1 MSNIQQYVEQLNS
14 LSSSTAKSIIQTAA
28 ILVEAKQ
35 VLNKDDY
42 AAFLSQT
49 KYDKNSSAIRK
60 LEAIGK
66 AQSRLETVCHLLPAN
81 WTTIYKVALL
91 PVHDFKTLV
100 EGEYLHPL
108 LKASEIDAV
117 TKNIKP
123 KPPKLQ
129 ITLELDPQTDS
140 ETAIKL
146 IDDIKAIKPIYLFQ
160 IKPSVDLKNLLNP

>member
-1 MSNIQQYVEQLNS
+1 MSNIQHYVQELNKF
-14 LSSSTAKSIIQTAA
+14 STNSAKSIIQTAA

-35 VLNKDDY
+35 ELNNDDY
-42 AAFLSQT
+42 SAFLSRT

-81 WTTIYKVALL
+81 WTTIYKIALL

-100 EGEYLHPL
+100 DEEHLHPL
-108 LKASEIDAV
+108 VKASEIDAV
-117 TKNIKP
+117 TKNIQP

-140 ETAIKL
+140 ATAIKL
-146 IDDIKAIKPIYLFQ
+146 IDDIQTLKPIYLFQ
-160 IKPSVDLKNLLNP
+160 IKPSVDIKNLIKT